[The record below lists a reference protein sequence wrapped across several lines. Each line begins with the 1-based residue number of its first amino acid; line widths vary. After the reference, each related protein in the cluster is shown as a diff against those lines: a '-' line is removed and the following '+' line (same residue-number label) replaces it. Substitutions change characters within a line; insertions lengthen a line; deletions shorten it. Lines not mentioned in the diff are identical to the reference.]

1 MLICSCSCTVVEWV
15 VPRSCCSVRSPL
27 WCYCA
32 AIVVGAYYCYCGG
45 RAQLRYCNTAP
56 PCGCVAAGPPLLAA
70 GAVVPRCLA
79 CRGDVLYRKFA
90 ASSRRFGF
98 VVKEEENTEIK
109 EKKTVSAPPLTPEQR
124 RNGNT
129 PRWTPTLRHNNGR
142 GRRGREGQRELS

>member
-15 VPRSCCSVRSPL
+15 VPRSCCSFVRR
-27 WCYCA
+27 CGAACA

-70 GAVVPRCLA
+70 GAVAPGAWPAGVTSYTENSLPPR
-79 CRGDVLYRKFA
+79 RGR
-90 ASSRRFGF
+90 GF
-98 VVKEEENTEIK
+98 VVKKEENTEIK